1 MFQRYGLGRHVLVEC
16 YDASFEALN
25 DLDLIRDAMLR
36 STTVMQATMLSEK
49 FHKFA
54 PQGVSGAVVIA
65 ESHLTIHTWP
75 ELGYAAIDFF
85 TCGECDPVQGF
96 KVLAR
101 AIGSGTMKMSE
112 FVRGFP
118 TPGNAQGGE
127 VAAHLRDTTL
137 TLNATRNAYELMSA

>member
-1 MFQRYGLGRHVLVEC
+1 MLNTGLGRHVLVEC

-25 DLDLIRDAMLR
+25 DLEQIRDAMLR
-36 STTVMQATMLSEK
+36 ATTVMQATMLSET
-49 FHKFA
+49 FHQFA

-85 TCGECDPVQGF
+85 TCGESDPMQGF
-96 KVLAR
+96 EVLAR
-101 AIGSGTMKMSE
+101 SLGSGTMKISQ

-118 TPGNAQGGE
+118 AQGTGGESAQHVGE
-127 VAAHLRDTTL
+127 VTLRLNDAQVYEESHAAL
-137 TLNATRNAYELMSA
+137 SA

>member
-1 MFQRYGLGRHVLVEC
+1 MYNHGLGRHVLVEC
-16 YDASFEALN
+16 YDARFEALN

-36 STTVMQATMLSEK
+36 ATTVMQATMLSEK

-54 PQGVSGAVVIA
+54 PQGVSGAIVIA

-85 TCGECDPVQGF
+85 TCGHCDPVEGF
-96 KVLAR
+96 KVLA
-101 AIGSGTMKMSE
+101 AGIGSGTMRISE

-118 TPGNAQGGE
+118 TPGAAGGE
-127 VAAHLRDTTL
+127 VARHVGDNTL
-137 TLNATRNAYELMSA
+137 VLKTEDAVYEEALSA